1 MKGPLLAFMEP
12 IVFPEFRQDPAYHV
26 AFSSLLGEMIEFD
39 WFVFYLGGGCKIF
52 YGFYHGIQAFR
63 WLLQPPTSE
72 GFLQGKTWDPY

>member
-39 WFVFYLGGGCKIF
+39 
-52 YGFYHGIQAFR
+52 
-63 WLLQPPTSE
+63 
-72 GFLQGKTWDPY
+72 